1 MTGASLW
8 GLYRKTNVAAH
19 RIEKIPRTMIDTHC
33 HLDLI
38 AAKTDLADVLEGARA
53 AGVEGIIVPGINEE
67 NWTDIAQLAQQH
79 SDIYYALG
87 FHPLFLSGVSSASI
101 ERLKQVFVQARGLPN
116 KCVAIGECGLD
127 FYHLGQDCDVELVKQ
142 QQKQIL
148 REHILLANKA
158 KLPVILHCRKA
169 HQDMMALLRKTA
181 PIYGGVIHGFSG
193 SYQQAMEYIK
203 LGIYI
208 GVGGVISY
216 ERAKKTRD
224 TISKLPLEYLLIETD
239 APDMPLSGYQG
250 AINKPE
256 MLKLTLSTLIM
267 LRSESAQTVTSQL
280 QNNSKSLFF
289 ICD

>member
-1 MTGASLW
+1 
-8 GLYRKTNVAAH
+8 
-19 RIEKIPRTMIDTHC
+19 MIDTHC

-38 AAKTDLADVLEGARA
+38 AAKTDLSTVLKDARR
-53 AGVEGIIVPGINEE
+53 AGVEGMIVPGINEE
-67 NWTDIAQLAQQH
+67 NWTEIAQLAQQH

-87 FHPLFLSGVSSASI
+87 FHPLFLTGVSTVSV
-101 ERLKQVFVQARGLPN
+101 ERLTQRLTQAQSLSN

-127 FYHLGQDCDVELVKQ
+127 FYHLGQDGDAEPTKLQ
-142 QQKQIL
+142 QRQIL

-158 KLPVILHCRKA
+158 KLPIILHCRKA
-169 HQDMMALLRKTA
+169 HQDMIAVLKKHT

-193 SYQQAMEYIK
+193 SYQQAMDYIK

-224 TISKLPLEYLLIETD
+224 TISKLPLDYLLIETD

-250 AINKPE
+250 TINKPE

-280 QNNSKSLFF
+280 LNNSKSLFF
-289 ICD
+289 ICDKSYV